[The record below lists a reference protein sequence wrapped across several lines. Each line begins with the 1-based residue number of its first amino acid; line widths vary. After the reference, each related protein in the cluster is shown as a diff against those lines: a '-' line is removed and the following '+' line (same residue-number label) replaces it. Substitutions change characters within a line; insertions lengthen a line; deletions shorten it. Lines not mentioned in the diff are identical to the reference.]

1 MKNNILLIHVILKK
15 SSLHDKAK
23 LNIRK
28 KYLNWL
34 KVVLADKKRT
44 NKLGKQLGKDS
55 CTISKWCTIICQ
67 PNIGSLM
74 DLAEL
79 LEEEVTEL
87 LRLNKYGINI

>member
-1 MKNNILLIHVILKK
+1 MQEKE
-15 SSLHDKAK
+15 
-23 LNIRK
+23 
-28 KYLNWL
+28 YLNRL

-44 NKLGKQLGKDS
+44 NKWLEKQLSKDS
-55 CTISKWCTIICQ
+55 GIISKWCTNTCQ

-74 DLAEL
+74 DFAEL

>member
-1 MKNNILLIHVILKK
+1 M
-15 SSLHDKAK
+15 HDKAK
-23 LNIRK
+23 LNVKK
-28 KYLNWL
+28 KYLNRL

-44 NKLGKQLGKDS
+44 NTWLEIQLGKDS
-55 CTISKWCTIICQ
+55 GIISKWCTNTCQ

-74 DLAEL
+74 DFAEL

>member
-1 MKNNILLIHVILKK
+1 M
-15 SSLHDKAK
+15 HDKAK
-23 LNIRK
+23 LNVRK
-28 KYLNWL
+28 KYLNRL

-44 NKLGKQLGKDS
+44 NKWLEKQLGKDS
-55 CTISKWCTIICQ
+55 GTISKWCTNTCQ

-74 DLAEL
+74 DFAEL